1 MNDFRYM
8 VRLEKLLFSSKQRR
22 LRGDLL
28 ALHMIMTGFSPLM
41 EGPQTISVESVLLKR
56 YKGEERIYFNIEGN

>member
-8 VRLEKLLFSSKQRR
+8 VRLEKLLFSSKQRG

-28 ALHMIMTGFSPLM
+28 ELHMIMTGFSPLM